1 MAGRENQRQP
11 GVGNDRVSS
20 LRFLMPWKELRG
32 SHTSGPM
39 LTWALHRVTCS
50 AVGNSPLEK
59 RKDGSIGEL
68 NPNCEGKIM
77 SDDGLSEVCILI
89 IKPRRFQT
97 FITLGIQR

>member
-1 MAGRENQRQP
+1 MAGREDQRQP
-11 GVGNDRVSS
+11 GVGNDRVSKS
-20 LRFLMPWKELRG
+20 PLPDAAEGIER

-39 LTWALHRVTCS
+39 LTWTLHRVTCS

-77 SDDGLSEVCILI
+77 SDDGLSEVRILI
-89 IKPRRFQT
+89 IKT
-97 FITLGIQR
+97 